1 MAQVLFLTVIRW
13 PAPLRAQR
21 RETAAAYRALSALA
35 GAPGRSSSLPA
46 ANVLDK
52 ARDGMSAPALF
63 GDSALTALRSLLEEG
78 FRIRVALSAI
88 RAAERPRD
96 AVRGGARRR
105 RRAPGAAPWWRSTC
119 ARSVIEGDSSRARRA
134 DRRGRPAHA

>member
-1 MAQVLFLTVIRW
+1 MLAGGAAQVLFLSVIRW

-21 RETAAAYRALSALA
+21 RATAAAYRALAALA

-46 ANVLDK
+46 AKVLDK

-78 FRIRVALSAI
+78 LRLRVGLSAMSGLSG
-88 RAAERPRD
+88 RFTPYEAART
-96 AVRGGARRR
+96 
-105 RRAPGAAPWWRSTC
+105 PW
-119 ARSVIEGDSSRARRA
+119 RARGSN
-134 DRRGRPAHA
+134 RRGLELAPA